1 MSIWTLIMLSRYPR
15 CSGSGKSPTHEVSR
29 LERTVPVPLPHNARP
44 IRPPCQPPHRPSHVH
59 TAPHHRRRAVH
70 RRRGLHQRR
79 FLVSSSLP
87 LQCRHSPAACRR
99 ARAVGFFTATVVTL
113 SCLCGAYRSR
123 GRMKC
128 SICHYEARE
137 DGVSGHT
144 ARQCPL
150 NNKECRHTLSEDN
163 PFYKP
168 GQCINPGCGHVRQ
181 CNVCHMVGHT
191 AAALRLTTCR
201 WRLTSDRRIVP
212 KVNTPALTPS
222 DSVCP
227 LMTAASV
234 AELLHFVH
242 LLGQ

>member
-1 MSIWTLIMLSRYPR
+1 MMRAHILSESGTVSIGSLSHW
-15 CSGSGKSPTHEVSR
+15 CAVVGSTCWHPTHQ
-29 LERTVPVPLPHNARP
+29 
-44 IRPPCQPPHRPSHVH
+44 PCTFSF
-59 TAPHHRRRAVH
+59 
-70 RRRGLHQRR
+70 LLMR
-79 FLVSSSLP
+79 FP
-87 LQCRHSPAACRR
+87 TQ
-99 ARAVGFFTATVVTL
+99 GFSTATVVTL

-150 NNKECRHTLSEDN
+150 NNKECRHTLSEDH

-168 GQCINPGCGHVRQ
+168 GQCINPGCEQVRQ

-201 WRLTSDRRIVP
+201 WSLTSDRRVVP
-212 KVNTPALTPS
+212 KVNTPVLTPS
-222 DSVCP
+222 AFVYP

-242 LLGQ
+242 LLGH